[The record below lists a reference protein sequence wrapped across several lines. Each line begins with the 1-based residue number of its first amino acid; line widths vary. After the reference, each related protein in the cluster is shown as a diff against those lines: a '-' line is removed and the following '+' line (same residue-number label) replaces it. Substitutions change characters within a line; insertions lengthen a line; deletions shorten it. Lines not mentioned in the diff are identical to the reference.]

1 MKTYNERLNTAR
13 AVGTMGCDSCVDEQ
27 LVFATV
33 WSAAPEHQVGWYG
46 FYCANEVV
54 VTDVVFLDKLGND
67 LALVPTWEDATLPAG
82 CWIPAGVIGGEDAYI
97 SDITCTGTI
106 ILYSD

>member
-13 AVGTMGCDSCVDEQ
+13 AVGTMGCDVAADEQ
-27 LVFATV
+27 VVFATV
-33 WSAAPEHQVGWYG
+33 WASAPDHQNGWYG
-46 FYCANEVV
+46 FYTTNEVV
-54 VTDVVFLDKLGND
+54 VTDVVFVDKKGGA
-67 LALVPTWEDATLPAG
+67 LALTPTWEDATLPAG

-106 ILYSD
+106 ILYLD